1 VTAAA
6 PTPVTVS
13 VSPNAE
19 ADRVV
24 FTFGEH
30 SFGLTVQDA
39 ALLVNHILH
48 SIELLR
54 RPQFAEVTVQ

>member
-1 VTAAA
+1 MI
-6 PTPVTVS
+6 S
-13 VSPNAE
+13 VRANAE
-19 ADRVV
+19 ADRVILQ
-24 FTFGEH
+24 FGDVTYALPIE
-30 SFGLTVQDA
+30 DA